1 VIEYYDSFIDFIKK
15 LNPFLLGG
23 AIGAIIHRMRNE
35 MSWSAFFKSVVMSMF
50 ISFCV
55 GVFCKDYLDVKND
68 NIIFV
73 ACGLSGA
80 FSKIILDEFE
90 QILKLASVYAKVKLG
105 INKKTEE

>member
-1 VIEYYDSFIDFIKK
+1 MIEYYDIFIDFIKK
-15 LNPFLLGG
+15 LNPYILGG
-23 AIGAIIHRMRNE
+23 AIGAIINRMRNE
-35 MSWSAFFKSVVMSMF
+35 MSWIAFLKSVIMSMF

-55 GVFCKDYLDVKND
+55 GTFCKDYLLLQNE

-90 QILKLASVYAKVKLG
+90 QILKLASVYAKSKLG
-105 INKKTEE
+105 ISKKTEE